1 MEGLIV
7 VVTGLIIFAVAS
19 LFITLRA
26 EKKEKEKKAHN
37 KAAHRHDK
45 AAPHQHHK
53 VKAA

>member
-19 LFITLRA
+19 LLVTLRA
-26 EKKEKEKKAHN
+26 EKKEKEKKG
-37 KAAHRHDK
+37 HRHDK
-45 AAPHQHHK
+45 APHQHHK